1 MDKKRKTTIKLFKD
15 ICFSIDIQT
24 SFKEVD
30 FLEVKLNQ
38 QNGSYRPY
46 KKPNDKLLYI
56 HSLSNHPPQAL
67 ISLKFHL

>member
-38 QNGSYRPY
+38 QNGSYRP
-46 KKPNDKLLYI
+46 
-56 HSLSNHPPQAL
+56 
-67 ISLKFHL
+67 